1 MKTIYKYLNLLFLI
15 VGSFNIALA
24 QTVTNVRV
32 QQEGDKIVITY
43 DVDKEA
49 YIGLDVIYGD
59 ELVTPRRLLSYAGE
73 KEPRVVTLYGLWNDK
88 SHFVSG
94 DVGRVKAGRNKRIVW
109 DVLAGRQE
117 FVHEKVKFK
126 VIPYS
131 VYNGNKSFILAE
143 YGYGFSP
150 QHSAGITLGQCYGY
164 TTIGWYVSV
173 RTNLSLKQD
182 DGLSCGQGGYLEDGA
197 LPFYS
202 GNTKNNHIM
211 ANVGILFDFLSI
223 GVWPNYKSNM
233 LALYAG
239 VGYGQRYQLWETTDH
254 QWITYQPTAY
264 KGVSAEC
271 GLMASFKGFTLM
283 AGVSTIDFKYM
294 EVEAGIGWT
303 IFHKRK

>member
-1 MKTIYKYLNLLFLI
+1 MKYRFSLLLGILLCSCYL
-15 VGSFNIALA
+15 SA

-49 YIGLDVIYGD
+49 YISLYVEYGD
-59 ELVTPRRLLSYAGE
+59 QTEMKWGGLQTPKTESLSSSE
-73 KEPRVVTLYGLWNDK
+73 
-88 SHFVSG
+88 VSG
-94 DVGRVKAGRNKRIVW
+94 DVGRVKAGQNKRIVW
-109 DVLAGRQE
+109 DVLANRKD
-117 FVHEKVKFK
+117 FIHEKISFV
-126 VIPYS
+126 VQALS
-131 VYNGNKSFILAE
+131 VFNGNNSFLLAE
-143 YGYGFSP
+143 YGYGFPP
-150 QHSAGITLGQCYGY
+150 QHSAGITFGQCYGY
-164 TTIGWYVSV
+164 TTLGWYVSV

-182 DGLSCGQGGYLEDGA
+182 DGLSCGHGGYLEEGV

-211 ANVGILFDFLSI
+211 ANVGMVWDFLNTFSW
-223 GVWPNYKSNM
+223 GGGPYRRFEYM

-254 QWITYQPTAY
+254 QWVTYQPTAY

-271 GLMASFKGFTLM
+271 GLIASFKGFTLM

>member
-1 MKTIYKYLNLLFLI
+1 MKFRFSLLLSI
-15 VGSFNIALA
+15 LLCSYHLSA

-43 DVDKEA
+43 DMDKDA
-49 YIGLDVIYGD
+49 YIGLAVRYGD
-59 ELVTPRRLLSYAGE
+59 ELVTSPGVFSDPGAE
-73 KEPRVVTLYGLWNDK
+73 KPRVVTLCDIYRK
-88 SHFVSG
+88 SQDVSG

-109 DVLAGRQE
+109 DVLANSQE
-117 FVHEKVKFK
+117 FVHEKVQFG

-131 VYNGNKSFILAE
+131 MYNGNKSFILAE

-182 DGLSCGQGGYLEDGA
+182 DGLSCGQGGYLEDGV

-211 ANVGILFDFLSI
+211 ANAGMLLDFLSI

-254 QWITYQPTAY
+254 QWVTYQPTAY

-271 GLMASFKGFTLM
+271 GLLASFKGFTLM

-303 IFHKRK
+303 IFHKWK

>member
-1 MKTIYKYLNLLFLI
+1 MKFRFSLLLSILLCSYYL
-15 VGSFNIALA
+15 SA

-32 QQEGDKIVITY
+32 QQEGDKIVIIY
-43 DVDKEA
+43 DVDKDA

-73 KEPRVVTLYGLWNDK
+73 KKPRVVTLCGIYRK
-88 SHFVSG
+88 SQDVSG

-109 DVLAGRQE
+109 AVLADCQE
-117 FVHEKVKFK
+117 FVHEKVTFEVK
-126 VIPYS
+126 PYS
-131 VYNGNKSFILAE
+131 MYNGNKSFILAE
-143 YGYGFSP
+143 YGYGFAP
-150 QHSAGITLGQCYGY
+150 QHSAGITFGQCYGY

-182 DGLSCGQGGYLEDGA
+182 DGLSCGQGGYLEDGV

-202 GNTKNNHIM
+202 GNTKNNHII
-211 ANVGILFDFLSI
+211 ANAGMLLDFLSI
-223 GVWPNYKSNM
+223 EVWPNYKSNM

-254 QWITYQPTAY
+254 QWVTYQPTAY

-271 GLMASFKGFTLM
+271 GLLASFKGFTLM
-283 AGVSTIDFKYM
+283 AGVSTINLKYM

>member
-1 MKTIYKYLNLLFLI
+1 MKFRFSLLLSILLCSYYL
-15 VGSFNIALA
+15 SA

-43 DVDKEA
+43 DVDKAA

-73 KEPRVVTLYGLWNDK
+73 KEPRVVTWYGLGNNN

-109 DVLAGRQE
+109 AVLADCQD
-117 FVHEKVKFK
+117 FVHEKVQFK
-126 VIPYS
+126 VKPYS
-131 VYNGNKSFILAE
+131 MYNGNKSFILAE
-143 YGYGFSP
+143 YGYGFAP
-150 QHSAGITLGQCYGY
+150 QHSAGITFGQCYGY
-164 TTIGWYVSV
+164 TTLGWYVSV

-182 DGLSCGQGGYLEDGA
+182 DGLSCGQSGYLEDGV

-211 ANVGILFDFLSI
+211 ANAGMLLDFLGI

-271 GLMASFKGFTLM
+271 GLLASFKGFTLM
-283 AGVSTIDFKYM
+283 AGVSTINFKYM

>member
-1 MKTIYKYLNLLFLI
+1 MKFRFSLLLSILLCSYYL
-15 VGSFNIALA
+15 SA

-43 DVDKEA
+43 DVDKDA
-49 YIGLDVIYGD
+49 YIGLAVIYGD
-59 ELVTPRRLLSYAGE
+59 ELVTPPGLLSYPGE
-73 KEPRVVTLYGLWNDK
+73 KKPRVVTLCGIYRK
-88 SHFVSG
+88 SQDISG
-94 DVGRVKAGRNKRIVW
+94 DVERVKAGRNKRIVW
-109 DVLAGRQE
+109 AVLADCQD
-117 FVHEKVKFK
+117 FVHEKVQFE

-131 VYNGNKSFILAE
+131 MYNGNKSFILAE

-182 DGLSCGQGGYLEDGA
+182 DGLSCGQGGYLEDGV

-211 ANVGILFDFLSI
+211 ANAGMLLDFLSI
-223 GVWPNYKSNM
+223 EVWPNYKSNM

-254 QWITYQPTAY
+254 QWVTYQPTAY

-271 GLMASFKGFTLM
+271 GLLASFKGFTLM
-283 AGVSTIDFKYM
+283 AGVSTINFKYM

>member
-1 MKTIYKYLNLLFLI
+1 MKFRFSLLLSILLCSYYL
-15 VGSFNIALA
+15 SA

-43 DVDKEA
+43 DVDKAA

-73 KEPRVVTLYGLWNDK
+73 KEPRVVTLYGLGNNN

-109 DVLAGRQE
+109 DVLANSQE
-117 FVHEKVKFK
+117 FVHEKVTFE

-131 VYNGNKSFILAE
+131 MYNGNKSFILAE

-182 DGLSCGQGGYLEDGA
+182 DGLSCGQGGYLEDGV

-211 ANVGILFDFLSI
+211 ANAGILLDFLST

-254 QWITYQPTAY
+254 QWVTYQPTAY
-264 KGVSAEC
+264 KGVSVEC
-271 GLMASFKGFTLM
+271 GLLASFKGFTLM
-283 AGVSTIDFKYM
+283 AGVSTINFKYM

>member
-1 MKTIYKYLNLLFLI
+1 MKFRFSLLLSILLCSYYL
-15 VGSFNIALA
+15 SA

-32 QQEGDKIVITY
+32 QQEGDKIVIIY
-43 DVDKEA
+43 DVDKDA

-73 KEPRVVTLYGLWNDK
+73 KKPRVVTLCGINSK

-94 DVGRVKAGRNKRIVW
+94 NVGRVKAGRNKRIVW
-109 DVLAGRQE
+109 DVLANSQE
-117 FVHEKVKFK
+117 FVHEKVTFE

-131 VYNGNKSFILAE
+131 MYNGNKSFILAE
-143 YGYGFSP
+143 YGYGFAP
-150 QHSAGITLGQCYGY
+150 QHSAGITFGQCYGY

-182 DGLSCGQGGYLEDGA
+182 DGLSCGQGGYLEDGV

-202 GNTKNNHIM
+202 GNTKDNHIM
-211 ANVGILFDFLSI
+211 ANAGMLLDFLSI

-254 QWITYQPTAY
+254 QWVTYQPTAY

-271 GLMASFKGFTLM
+271 GLLASFKGFTLM
-283 AGVSTIDFKYM
+283 AGVSTINFKYM

>member
-1 MKTIYKYLNLLFLI
+1 MKTIYKYINLLFLI
-15 VGSFNIALA
+15 VGGFNIALA

-43 DVDKEA
+43 DLDKDA

-59 ELVTPRRLLSYAGE
+59 ELVSS
-73 KEPRVVTLYGLWNDK
+73 VVNFFDYTTETKPKVEHLCAIWGK
-88 SHFVSG
+88 SQDVSG
-94 DVGRVKAGRNKRIVW
+94 DVGRMKAGRNKRIVW
-109 DVLAGRQE
+109 DVLENSQE
-117 FVHEKVKFK
+117 FVHEKVTFE

-131 VYNGNKSFILAE
+131 MYNGNKSFILAE

-150 QHSAGITLGQCYGY
+150 QHSAGITFGQCYRS
-164 TTIGWYVSV
+164 TIGWYVSV

-303 IFHKRK
+303 IFHKWK

>member
-1 MKTIYKYLNLLFLI
+1 MKFRFSLLLSILLCSYYL
-15 VGSFNIALA
+15 SA

-43 DVDKEA
+43 DVDKAA

-73 KEPRVVTLYGLWNDK
+73 KEPRVVTLYGLGNNN

-109 DVLAGRQE
+109 AVLADCQE
-117 FVHEKVKFK
+117 FVHEKVTFE

-131 VYNGNKSFILAE
+131 MYNGNKSFILAE
-143 YGYGFSP
+143 YGYGFAP
-150 QHSAGITLGQCYGY
+150 QHSAGITFGQCYGY
-164 TTIGWYVSV
+164 TTLGWYVSV

-182 DGLSCGQGGYLEDGA
+182 DGLSCGQGGYLEDGV

-211 ANVGILFDFLSI
+211 ANAGMLLDFLSI

-254 QWITYQPTAY
+254 QWVTYQPTAY

-271 GLMASFKGFTLM
+271 GLLASFKGFTLM
-283 AGVSTIDFKYM
+283 AGVSTINFKYM

>member
-1 MKTIYKYLNLLFLI
+1 MKFRFSLLLSI
-15 VGSFNIALA
+15 LLCSYHLSA

-59 ELVTPRRLLSYAGE
+59 ELVTPSGLLSYSGE
-73 KEPRVVTLYGLWNDK
+73 KKPRVVTLCGIYSK
-88 SHFVSG
+88 SQDVSG
-94 DVGRVKAGRNKRIVW
+94 DVGCVKVGRNKRIVW
-109 DVLAGRQE
+109 DVLANSQE
-117 FVHEKVKFK
+117 FVHEKVTFK

-131 VYNGNKSFILAE
+131 MYNGNKSFILAE

-150 QHSAGITLGQCYGY
+150 QHSAGSTLGQCYGY

-182 DGLSCGQGGYLEDGA
+182 DGLSCGQGGYLGDGV

-211 ANVGILFDFLSI
+211 ANAGMLWDFL
-223 GVWPNYKSNM
+223 GFMGWLADYEPYM
-233 LALYAG
+233 LALYVG

-254 QWITYQPTAY
+254 QWVTYQPTAY

-271 GLMASFKGFTLM
+271 GLLASFKGFTLM
-283 AGVSTIDFKYM
+283 AGVSTINFKYM

>member
-1 MKTIYKYLNLLFLI
+1 MKFRFSLLLSILLCSYYL
-15 VGSFNIALA
+15 SA

-43 DVDKEA
+43 DVDKAA

-73 KEPRVVTLYGLWNDK
+73 KEPRVVTLYGLGNNN

-109 DVLAGRQE
+109 DVLANSQE
-117 FVHEKVKFK
+117 FVHEKVTFE

-131 VYNGNKSFILAE
+131 MYNGNKSFILAE
-143 YGYGFSP
+143 YGYGFAP
-150 QHSAGITLGQCYGY
+150 QHSAGITFGQCYGY

-173 RTNLSLKQD
+173 HTNLSLKQD
-182 DGLSCGQGGYLEDGA
+182 DGLSCGQGGYLEDGV

-211 ANVGILFDFLSI
+211 ANAGILLDFLSI
-223 GVWPNYKSNM
+223 EVWPNYKSNM

-254 QWITYQPTAY
+254 QWVTYQPTAY

-271 GLMASFKGFTLM
+271 GLLASFKGFTLM
-283 AGVSTIDFKYM
+283 AGVSTINFKYM

>member
-1 MKTIYKYLNLLFLI
+1 MKFRFSLLLSILLCSYYL
-15 VGSFNIALA
+15 SA

-43 DVDKEA
+43 DVDKAA

-73 KEPRVVTLYGLWNDK
+73 KEPRVVTLYGLGNNN

-109 DVLAGRQE
+109 AVLADCQE
-117 FVHEKVKFK
+117 FVHKKVTFE

-131 VYNGNKSFILAE
+131 MYNGNKSFILAE
-143 YGYGFSP
+143 YGYGFAP
-150 QHSAGITLGQCYGY
+150 QHSAGITFGQCYGY
-164 TTIGWYVSV
+164 TTLGWYVSV

-182 DGLSCGQGGYLEDGA
+182 DGLSCGQGGYLEDGV

-211 ANVGILFDFLSI
+211 ANAGMLLDFLSI

-254 QWITYQPTAY
+254 QWVTYQPTAY

-271 GLMASFKGFTLM
+271 GLLASFKGFTLM
-283 AGVSTIDFKYM
+283 AGVSTINFKYM

>member
-1 MKTIYKYLNLLFLI
+1 MKFRFSLLLSILLCSYYL
-15 VGSFNIALA
+15 SA

-43 DVDKEA
+43 DVDKAA

-73 KEPRVVTLYGLWNDK
+73 KEPRVVTLYGLGNNN

-109 DVLAGRQE
+109 DVLANSQE
-117 FVHEKVKFK
+117 FVHEKVTFE

-131 VYNGNKSFILAE
+131 MYNGNKSFILAE

-182 DGLSCGQGGYLEDGA
+182 DGLSCGQGGYLEDGV

-211 ANVGILFDFLSI
+211 AHAGILLDFLST

-254 QWITYQPTAY
+254 QWVTYQPTAY

-271 GLMASFKGFTLM
+271 GLLASFKGFTLM
-283 AGVSTIDFKYM
+283 AGVSTINFKYM

>member
-1 MKTIYKYLNLLFLI
+1 MKFRFSLLLSILLCSYYL
-15 VGSFNIALA
+15 SA

-43 DVDKEA
+43 DVDKAA

-73 KEPRVVTLYGLWNDK
+73 KEPRVVTLYGLGNNN

-109 DVLAGRQE
+109 AVLADCQD
-117 FVHEKVKFK
+117 FVHEKVTFE

-131 VYNGNKSFILAE
+131 MYNGNKSFILAE
-143 YGYGFSP
+143 YGYGFAP
-150 QHSAGITLGQCYGY
+150 QHSAGITFGQCYGY
-164 TTIGWYVSV
+164 TTLGWYVSV

-182 DGLSCGQGGYLEDGA
+182 DGLSCGQGGYLEDGV

-211 ANVGILFDFLSI
+211 ANAGMLLDFLSI

-254 QWITYQPTAY
+254 QWVTYQPTAY

-271 GLMASFKGFTLM
+271 GLLASFKGFTLM
-283 AGVSTIDFKYM
+283 AGVSTINFKYM

>member
-1 MKTIYKYLNLLFLI
+1 MKQFCILLSLFLS
-15 VGSFNIALA
+15 VALA
-24 QTVTNVRV
+24 TLAQNVTNVRV

-43 DVDKEA
+43 DVDKDA
-49 YIGLDVIYGD
+49 YIGLQVKYGGQ
-59 ELVTPRRLLSYAGE
+59 ETKWGGQQTPKTESLNSS
-73 KEPRVVTLYGLWNDK
+73 D
-88 SHFVSG
+88 VSG

-109 DVLAGRQE
+109 DVLVSRKD
-117 FVHEKVKFK
+117 FIHENVSFK
-126 VIPYS
+126 VISYS
-131 VYNGNKSFILAE
+131 MYTGNKSLILAE

-150 QHSAGITLGQCYGY
+150 QHSAGITFGQCYGRS
-164 TTIGWYVSV
+164 TIGWYVSV

-202 GNTKNNHIM
+202 GNTKNNLIKV
-211 ANVGILFDFLSI
+211 NVGILLDFLGI
-223 GVWPNYKSNM
+223 GAYPNYKSNM
-233 LALYAG
+233 LALY
-239 VGYGQRYQLWETTDH
+239 VGFGSGKRYQLWETIDH

>member
-1 MKTIYKYLNLLFLI
+1 MKFRFSLLLSILLCSYYL
-15 VGSFNIALA
+15 SA

-43 DVDKEA
+43 DVDKAA

-73 KEPRVVTLYGLWNDK
+73 KEPRVVTLYGLGNNN

-109 DVLAGRQE
+109 AVLADCQE
-117 FVHEKVKFK
+117 FVHEKVTFE

-131 VYNGNKSFILAE
+131 MYNGNKSFILAE
-143 YGYGFSP
+143 YGYGFAP
-150 QHSAGITLGQCYGY
+150 QHSAGITFGQCYGY
-164 TTIGWYVSV
+164 TTLGWYVSV

-182 DGLSCGQGGYLEDGA
+182 DGLSCGQGGYLEDGV

-211 ANVGILFDFLSI
+211 ANAGMLLDFLSI
-223 GVWPNYKSNM
+223 GVWSNYKSNM

-254 QWITYQPTAY
+254 QWVTYQPTAY

-271 GLMASFKGFTLM
+271 GLLASFKGFTLM
-283 AGVSTIDFKYM
+283 AGVSTINFKYM

>member
-1 MKTIYKYLNLLFLI
+1 MKFRFSLLLNILLCSYYL
-15 VGSFNIALA
+15 SA

-43 DVDKEA
+43 DVDKAA

-73 KEPRVVTLYGLWNDK
+73 KEPRVVTLYGLGNNN

-109 DVLAGRQE
+109 DVLANSQE
-117 FVHEKVKFK
+117 FVHEKVTFE

-131 VYNGNKSFILAE
+131 MYNGNKSFILAE
-143 YGYGFSP
+143 YGYGFAP
-150 QHSAGITLGQCYGY
+150 QHSAGITFGQCYGY

-182 DGLSCGQGGYLEDGA
+182 DGLSCGQGGYLEDGV

-211 ANVGILFDFLSI
+211 ANAGILLDFLST

-254 QWITYQPTAY
+254 QWVTYQPTAY

-271 GLMASFKGFTLM
+271 GLLASFKGFTLM
-283 AGVSTIDFKYM
+283 AGVSTINFKYM

>member
-1 MKTIYKYLNLLFLI
+1 MKFRFSLLLSILLCSYYL
-15 VGSFNIALA
+15 SA

-43 DVDKEA
+43 DVDKAA

-73 KEPRVVTLYGLWNDK
+73 KEPRVVTLYGLGNNN

-109 DVLAGRQE
+109 DVLANSQE
-117 FVHEKVKFK
+117 FVHEKVTFE

-131 VYNGNKSFILAE
+131 MYNGNKSFILAE

-182 DGLSCGQGGYLEDGA
+182 DGLSCGQGGYLEDGV

-211 ANVGILFDFLSI
+211 ANAGMLLDFLSI
-223 GVWPNYKSNM
+223 GVWSNYKSNM

-254 QWITYQPTAY
+254 QWVTYQPTAY

-271 GLMASFKGFTLM
+271 GLLASFKGFTLM
-283 AGVSTIDFKYM
+283 AGVSTINFKYM

>member
-1 MKTIYKYLNLLFLI
+1 MKFRFSLLLSILLCSYYL
-15 VGSFNIALA
+15 SA

-43 DVDKEA
+43 DVDKAA

-73 KEPRVVTLYGLWNDK
+73 KEPRVVTLYGLGNNN

-109 DVLAGRQE
+109 DVLANSQE
-117 FVHEKVKFK
+117 FVHEKVTFE

-131 VYNGNKSFILAE
+131 MYNGNKSFILAE

-182 DGLSCGQGGYLEDGA
+182 DGLSCGQGGYLEDGV

-211 ANVGILFDFLSI
+211 ANAGILLDFLST

-254 QWITYQPTAY
+254 QWVTYQPTAY

-271 GLMASFKGFTLM
+271 GLLASFKGFTLM
-283 AGVSTIDFKYM
+283 AGVSTINFKYM

>member
-1 MKTIYKYLNLLFLI
+1 MKFRFSLLLSILLCSYYL
-15 VGSFNIALA
+15 SA

-43 DVDKEA
+43 DVDKDA

-59 ELVTPRRLLSYAGE
+59 ELVTPSVFLLSYSGE
-73 KEPRVVTLYGLWNDK
+73 KKPRVVTLCGIYRK
-88 SHFVSG
+88 SQDVSG

-109 DVLAGRQE
+109 AVLADCQE
-117 FVHEKVKFK
+117 FVHEKVTFE

-131 VYNGNKSFILAE
+131 MYNGNKSFILAE
-143 YGYGFSP
+143 YGYGFAP
-150 QHSAGITLGQCYGY
+150 QHSAGITFGQCYGY

-182 DGLSCGQGGYLEDGA
+182 DGLSCGQGGYLEDGV

-211 ANVGILFDFLSI
+211 ANAGMLLDFLSI

-271 GLMASFKGFTLM
+271 GLLASFKGFTLM
-283 AGVSTIDFKYM
+283 AGVSTINFKYM

>member
-1 MKTIYKYLNLLFLI
+1 MKYRFSLLLGILLCSCYL
-15 VGSFNIALA
+15 SA

-49 YIGLDVIYGD
+49 YISLYVEYGD
-59 ELVTPRRLLSYAGE
+59 QTEMKWGGLQTPKTESLSSSE
-73 KEPRVVTLYGLWNDK
+73 
-88 SHFVSG
+88 VSG

-109 DVLAGRQE
+109 DVLANSQE
-117 FVHEKVKFK
+117 FVHEKVTFE

-131 VYNGNKSFILAE
+131 MYNGNKSFILAE
-143 YGYGFSP
+143 YGYGFAP
-150 QHSAGITLGQCYGY
+150 QHSAGITFGQCYGY

-182 DGLSCGQGGYLEDGA
+182 DGLSCGQGGYLEDGV

-202 GNTKNNHIM
+202 GNTKNNHII
-211 ANVGILFDFLSI
+211 ANAGMLLDFLSI
-223 GVWPNYKSNM
+223 EVWPNYKSNM

-254 QWITYQPTAY
+254 QWVTYQPTAY

-271 GLMASFKGFTLM
+271 GLLASFKGFTLM
-283 AGVSTIDFKYM
+283 AGVSTINFKYM

>member
-1 MKTIYKYLNLLFLI
+1 MKFRFSLLLSILLCSYYL
-15 VGSFNIALA
+15 SA

-43 DVDKEA
+43 DVDKAA

-73 KEPRVVTLYGLWNDK
+73 KEPRVVTLYGLGNNN

-109 DVLAGRQE
+109 DVLANSQE
-117 FVHEKVKFK
+117 FVHEKVTFE

-131 VYNGNKSFILAE
+131 MYNGNKSFILAE
-143 YGYGFSP
+143 YGYGFAP
-150 QHSAGITLGQCYGY
+150 QHSAGITFGQCYGY

-182 DGLSCGQGGYLEDGA
+182 DGLSCGQGGYLEDGV

-202 GNTKNNHIM
+202 GNTKNNHII
-211 ANVGILFDFLSI
+211 ANAGMLLDFLSI
-223 GVWPNYKSNM
+223 EVWPNYKSNM

-254 QWITYQPTAY
+254 QWVTYQPTAY

-271 GLMASFKGFTLM
+271 GLLASFKGFTLM
-283 AGVSTIDFKYM
+283 AGVSTINFKYM

>member
-1 MKTIYKYLNLLFLI
+1 MKFRFSLLLSILLCSYYL
-15 VGSFNIALA
+15 SA

-43 DVDKEA
+43 DVDKAA

-73 KEPRVVTLYGLWNDK
+73 KEPRVVTLYGLGNNN

-109 DVLAGRQE
+109 AVLADCQD
-117 FVHEKVKFK
+117 FVHEKVTFE

-131 VYNGNKSFILAE
+131 MYNGNKSFILAE
-143 YGYGFSP
+143 YGYGFAP
-150 QHSAGITLGQCYGY
+150 QHSAGITFGQCYGY
-164 TTIGWYVSV
+164 TTLGWYVSV

-182 DGLSCGQGGYLEDGA
+182 DGLSCGQGGYLEDGV

-211 ANVGILFDFLSI
+211 ANAGMLLDFLSI
-223 GVWPNYKSNM
+223 GVWSNYKSNM

-254 QWITYQPTAY
+254 QWVTYQPTAY

-271 GLMASFKGFTLM
+271 GLLASFKGFTLM
-283 AGVSTIDFKYM
+283 AGVSTINFKYM

>member
-1 MKTIYKYLNLLFLI
+1 MKFRFSLLLSILLCSYYL
-15 VGSFNIALA
+15 SA

-43 DVDKEA
+43 DVDKAA

-73 KEPRVVTLYGLWNDK
+73 KEPRVVTLYGLGNNN

-109 DVLAGRQE
+109 DVLANSQE
-117 FVHEKVKFK
+117 FVHEKVTFE

-131 VYNGNKSFILAE
+131 MYNGNKSFILAE
-143 YGYGFSP
+143 YGYGFAP
-150 QHSAGITLGQCYGY
+150 QHSAGITFGQCYGY

-182 DGLSCGQGGYLEDGA
+182 DGLSCGQGGYLEDGV

-211 ANVGILFDFLSI
+211 ANAGILLDFLST

-254 QWITYQPTAY
+254 QWVTYQPTAY
-264 KGVSAEC
+264 NGVSAEC
-271 GLMASFKGFTLM
+271 GLLASFKGFTLM
-283 AGVSTIDFKYM
+283 AGVSTINFKYM